1 MEFHQEFTG
10 TRVPLEYQINNGIVG
25 QIQREVIAKGEI
37 EYMKHTPLPNSVDNL
52 ADAAEIMW
60 LKTLEKM
67 SSQTNTSNV
76 EQKPPKYEDNC
87 S

>member
-67 SSQTNTSNV
+67 SSQTNTSIV